1 MLLCFRCSS
10 AQCRLHFIFSR
21 WFAFCSRPET
31 YLGSL
36 VVLLELRTSDFTT
49 ALPGTCSLTGAQA
62 VRPRSLHRD
71 APAATRSVPS
81 EARSYSYSP
90 FGILLDLRAWDFAKA
105 PPDATRSLTGAQAVR
120 LRSLHRDAPA
130 VTRSLPSE
138 ALSYSYN
145 PFVLFSIFSASLPH
159 ISATETL
166 PSGCAPSAARSLHRG
181 AHAMRRSLPSAAV
194 WCSYNPGPRAE
205 CWPRRLIMY
214 AQRLLLVVGGKRQ
227 DSLWQKLHLHQENT
241 RIPYRKSY
249 SSAKTKI
256 PRPPRRL
263 SQKASETPSR
273 TFPKG
278 FRDPL
283 ENGTIGNAKLLSGKR
298 RYRERQ
304 VAIRKTALSGTP
316 NCYRE
321 NGAIGKP
328 SCSQEPL
335 LSGKQ
340 CYRELHTAIGKT
352 VLSGKA
358 MLSGITRYRGIGQER
373 LSGSRRTTRSYREEN
388 AIGIR
393 GRLKLS
399 GKTCYQEAN
408 LPTRKSLSKQVSTTF
423 LIASLDRPPT
433 AAKNFLIAALSGEYA
448 ARSERSFLIA

>member
-1 MLLCFRCSS
+1 M
-10 AQCRLHFIFSR
+10 A
-21 WFAFCSRPET
+21 
-31 YLGSL
+31 
-36 VVLLELRTSDFTT
+36 
-49 ALPGTCSLTGAQA
+49 
-62 VRPRSLHRD
+62 
-71 APAATRSVPS
+71 
-81 EARSYSYSP
+81 EASP
-90 FGILLDLRAWDFAKA
+90 
-105 PPDATRSLTGAQAVR
+105 
-120 LRSLHRDAPA
+120 
-130 VTRSLPSE
+130 
-138 ALSYSYN
+138 
-145 PFVLFSIFSASLPH
+145 
-159 ISATETL
+159 
-166 PSGCAPSAARSLHRG
+166 PSGKHKDSIS
-181 AHAMRRSLPSAAV
+181 
-194 WCSYNPGPRAE
+194 
-205 CWPRRLIMY
+205 
-214 AQRLLLVVGGKRQ
+214 QKLLL
-227 DSLWQKLHLHQENT
+227 SEN
-241 RIPYRKSY
+241 KD
-249 SSAKTKI
+249 
-256 PRPPRRL
+256 
-263 SQKASETPSR
+263 SETPSK

-283 ENGTIGNAKLLSGKR
+283 KDFPKRLPRPPGKR